1 MGNARA
7 PRLTAVS
14 AIAPPPQNALSAVRL
29 SHITKSFSGVEVLK
43 GVDFDL
49 RQGEVH
55 ALLGGNGA
63 GKSTLMK
70 ILEGVYTAD
79 SGSAEIAGKP
89 VDLSSALDAAAYG
102 VAMIFQEFS
111 LIPTLSVAQN
121 IFLAREPKTS
131 GGLLDDRAAE
141 RESAKIF
148 AKMGV
153 DIDPKAQLR
162 TLSTGSW
169 QLTEIAKALS
179 KEARVLI
186 MDEPTASLTSSE
198 TRAFFEIIR
207 TLKGQ
212 GIAIVYISHRMEE
225 IFEIA
230 DRVTVLR
237 DGSNVGTQRV
247 ADVTMAGLIE
257 EIIGKKVET
266 AFAWQERHVD
276 RSVAPLLEVNDL
288 QGGRLRGVSLRLYP
302 GEIVGLAGL
311 MGSGRTELARA
322 LFGIDR
328 LSGGTLKVRGQTQS
342 ISSPHA
348 AIEAGICLIPEDRRE
363 QGLVLEHSVQSNL
376 MLTLLKRLS
385 TRGWV
390 DDVEGRALSEKLVAR
405 LSIRTASVAQKTRLL
420 SGGNQQKIVIAKW
433 LAAEP
438 DVLIMDEP
446 TAGVDIGAKG
456 EIVALIREL
465 ADAGKGIIVISSELP
480 ELLALS
486 DRVLVMREGT
496 VEREFARQDI
506 RDESQLQQIL
516 HRG

>member
-1 MGNARA
+1 MVTVTQPSAQPEQN
-7 PRLTAVS
+7 VS
-14 AIAPPPQNALSAVRL
+14 AVHLSG
-29 SHITKSFSGVEVLK
+29 ITKSFSGVQVLK

-49 RQGEVH
+49 CKGEVH

-70 ILEGVYTAD
+70 IVEGVYTAD
-79 SGSAEIAGKP
+79 GGSAEIGGQAVSLKRE
-89 VDLSSALDAAAYG
+89 LDAHAHG
-102 VAMIFQEFS
+102 IAMIFQEFS

-131 GGLLDDRAAE
+131 GGFLDDRAAV
-141 RESAKIF
+141 RKSAEIF
-148 AKMGV
+148 EMMGV
-153 DIDPKAQLR
+153 AINPKAQIR

-179 KEARVLI
+179 QNARVLI

-198 TRAFFEIIR
+198 TRALFEIIR
-207 TLKGQ
+207 TLKTQ
-212 GIAIVYISHRMEE
+212 GIAVVYISHRMEE
-225 IFEIA
+225 IFEVA

-237 DGSNVGTQRV
+237 DGHNVGTHSV
-247 ADVTMAGLIE
+247 SDVTMAGLIE

-266 AFAWQERHVD
+266 AFSWQERTVD
-276 RSVAPLLEVNDL
+276 RSVPPLLQVKDL
-288 QGGRLRGVSLRLYP
+288 RASLLRGVSLEVYP

-328 LSGGTLKVRGQTQS
+328 IDAGEIRLRGQS
-342 ISSPHA
+342 LKLGSPQK

-363 QGLVLEHSVQSNL
+363 QGLVLDHSVKSNL
-376 MLTLLKRLS
+376 MLPLLPRLS
-385 TRGWV
+385 QNGVVNDTQ
-390 DDVEGRALSEKLVAR
+390 GRTLSESLVER
-405 LSIRTASVAQKTRLL
+405 LAIRTDSVMKKTRLL

-438 DVLIMDEP
+438 DLLIMDEP

-465 ADAGKGIIVISSELP
+465 ADAGKGVIVISSELP
-480 ELLALS
+480 ELLAVS
-486 DRVLVMREGT
+486 DRILVMREGMIEQSL
-496 VEREFARQDI
+496 ERRNIKGEP
-506 RDESQLQQIL
+506 QLQQIL
-516 HRG
+516 HEG